1 MEEDKNY
8 SDEEAEVEEQP
19 PEDPETLGHSLIKAS
34 ANGELEEVKSLLKRK
49 AEPNFVDKK
58 NWNSLMWASSQG
70 HTEIVKLLLEKNG
83 KIIMNESS
91 EKSDGQHTPLH
102 WSSFNGHLHVV
113 WVLIKQGFSPS
124 DVDKFGNNCVHHA
137 VAGGR
142 HDILETFLAFGVSSD
157 HKNSRSHTPMQLTS
171 DPEIKSMLLSA
182 NKAKKCKKCSS
193 VFDIRNTKHLCQV
206 CKRYFCS
213 NCKTLSWVFISH
225 DSIEE
230 ERPVFRCT
238 DCQTL
243 VDQAEYQ
250 LQEAID
256 SNSYS
261 KLVVLI
267 EKIQS
272 DNINVDVKIM
282 HRAKKELERL
292 KFEININNFI
302 GTLQFVENYKTIQ
315 KSVYLLGQMYEEAIK
330 QGIKIDS
337 KIVDKIHKESERL
350 KSERNL
356 RHHMGIILLSQST
369 PELVKNLEDLL
380 QIAEKNEV
388 SVNYLSKAKDIIEKM
403 KENIESHNILRKFI
417 DYPIR
422 EYPDFTPVDPKKKP
436 NPAEEAKKKKKEAK
450 IPIPAWAEELPGL
463 VRQVEALDH
472 ILKRAAILELSSD
485 FIDHAK
491 ENMARMRKEI
501 KFRQM
506 EEEEAKQLADKKQQD
521 KNKKK

>member
-1 MEEDKNY
+1 M
-8 SDEEAEVEEQP
+8 
-19 PEDPETLGHSLIKAS
+19 
-34 ANGELEEVKSLLKRK
+34 
-49 AEPNFVDKK
+49 
-58 NWNSLMWASSQG
+58 
-70 HTEIVKLLLEKNG
+70 
-83 KIIMNESS
+83 
-91 EKSDGQHTPLH
+91 
-102 WSSFNGHLHVV
+102 
-113 WVLIKQGFSPS
+113 
-124 DVDKFGNNCVHHA
+124 
-137 VAGGR
+137 
-142 HDILETFLAFGVSSD
+142 
-157 HKNSRSHTPMQLTS
+157 
-171 DPEIKSMLLSA
+171 
-182 NKAKKCKKCSS
+182 
-193 VFDIRNTKHLCQV
+193 
-206 CKRYFCS
+206 
-213 NCKTLSWVFISH
+213 
-225 DSIEE
+225 
-230 ERPVFRCT
+230 
-238 DCQTL
+238 
-243 VDQAEYQ
+243 
-250 LQEAID
+250 
-256 SNSYS
+256 
-261 KLVVLI
+261 VLI